1 MTFEALFLMELAVV
15 YFVGAMTGPPLARF
29 LRRRW
34 RRLRGR
40 KASEWDGYFKN

>member
-1 MTFEALFLMELAVV
+1 MSFQALFLMELAVV
-15 YFVGAMTGPPLARF
+15 YFVGSITGPPLAR
-29 LRRRW
+29 LVRRLW